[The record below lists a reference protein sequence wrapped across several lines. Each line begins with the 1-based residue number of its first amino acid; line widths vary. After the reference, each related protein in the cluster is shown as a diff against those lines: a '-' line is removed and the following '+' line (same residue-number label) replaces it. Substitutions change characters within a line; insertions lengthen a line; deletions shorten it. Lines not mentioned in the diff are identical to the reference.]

1 MLDASIT
8 LLKGQGDLNDM
19 VVNKNT
25 RINEILNAYPEAM
38 KFFNEKQMS
47 CCSCFA
53 VKFDTLENGA
63 LMHGMEV
70 TTLIGQLEQFLQ
82 ALPTRV
88 SSTQHK

>member
-47 CCSCFA
+47 CGSCFA

-82 ALPTRV
+82 VLPNRV

>member
-8 LLKGQGDLNDM
+8 LLEGQGDFNDM

-47 CCSCFA
+47 CGSCFA

-70 TTLIGQLEQFLQ
+70 TTLIGQLEQFLE
-82 ALPTRV
+82 ALPAHLA
-88 SSTQHK
+88 STQHK

>member
-1 MLDASIT
+1 MLDANIT
-8 LLKGQGDLNDM
+8 LLKGQGDLNNM

-38 KFFNEKQMS
+38 KFFDEKQMS
-47 CCSCFA
+47 CGSCFA

-70 TTLIGQLEQFLQ
+70 TTLISQLEHFLQ
-82 ALPTRV
+82 ALPTHV
-88 SSTQHK
+88 SPIQHK